1 MFIVVERPEGKMKK
15 TAQLNKL
22 ATRYVILGKLHI
34 IYLPRHKQG
43 TESTLPLR
51 RCPFSELVL
60 QAKTKMS
67 EFVHI
72 FDCVIY
78 DSICS
83 NKNTRKTQAKRE
95 NNRFAP
101 TSLNLSPLLYGK
113 PQCVSSAS
121 SNWAQFNCIF
131 FSNPLHMRYWDSLL
145 KYDSFVHYDLSII
158 PLLGNDM
165 FKYTHWT
172 AQLNEGNIMSSS
184 LKQVTNKTSIDEY
197 NGYLRNHGTKQKP
210 LQSKF
215 V

>member
-22 ATRYVILGKLHI
+22 ATWYVILGKLHI

-72 FDCVIY
+72 SDCVIY

-95 NNRFAP
+95 NNSFAP

-131 FSNPLHMRYWDSLL
+131 FFQSPAHEILRLALKVWQLCSLWPQYNPTTGKQYVQMYTLNSTAKWREHH
-145 KYDSFVHYDLSII
+145 V
-158 PLLGNDM
+158 
-165 FKYTHWT
+165 FK
-172 AQLNEGNIMSSS
+172 S
-184 LKQVTNKTSIDEY
+184 KTGD
-197 NGYLRNHGTKQKP
+197 Q
-210 LQSKF
+210 
-215 V
+215 

>member
-1 MFIVVERPEGKMKK
+1 MKK

-22 ATRYVILGKLHI
+22 ATWYVILGKLHI

-72 FDCVIY
+72 SDCVIY

-95 NNRFAP
+95 NNSFAP

-121 SNWAQFNCIF
+121 SNWAQLQVTELSLTVFF
-131 FSNPLHMRYWDSLL
+131 FSNPLQMRYWDSLL
-145 KYDSFVHYDLSII
+145 KYDSFFHYDLSII
-158 PLLGNDM
+158 PLLGNNM
-165 FKYTHWT
+165 FKCTHWT

-197 NGYLRNHGTKQKP
+197 NGYLRNQGTKQNP